1 MCESTGVASI
11 AGCDSFARSM
21 VRIAGWLPLEP
32 GDHWQRDR
40 SHLNRCVGWAARIG
54 LSFSMQQT
62 FRVFR
67 YLRRYPWLAAGTFF
81 TAIMGT
87 LMVIVFPD
95 VTRRIIDDGIRGD
108 RPEILPPLILTAFVA
123 FLIQGLLSWL
133 RILLN
138 NIFEQK
144 VICDLRSD
152 LYGHIQQLPL
162 TWFDNRATGDIM
174 TRLVEDVTSVERV
187 LIDGIEQGSVAILQI
202 IIVVGLMIY
211 YHPVMAAVAAA
222 PIPFLA
228 AGAILY
234 TITARS
240 RYRQQRKA
248 ASAMNSLLHDNLA
261 GIRQIKTYVGEDRE
275 HARFDTA
282 SRKLAD
288 ATLVVMRAWAL
299 YSPAMTFFTSCGLV
313 AVVGVGGML
322 VLSGSMDIGTLFAFT
337 VLAPF
342 LYDPVSRLHSL
353 NQIIQAGRAAGERVF
368 EIMDADVEPGIG
380 EAESERMPLPDM
392 SGAVRYEHV
401 GFSYGESMPI
411 LSDIS
416 FQANP
421 GEMIALVGPTGAG
434 KSTLVN
440 LLVRF
445 YEATSG
451 VITVGGIPIDQ
462 IPKRHL
468 RECVAMVTQESFLFN
483 GTTAENLRVGNPGA
497 TDDEMWEALRAAN
510 AADFVQRLPDGLH
523 SPVGERGI
531 KLSVGEKQRISIA
544 RALLKNPPIL
554 ILDEAT
560 ASVDTTTERLIQ
572 SALDHLLSNR
582 TSFVIAHRLSTVQ
595 HADQILVLERG
606 RIIERGKHEA
616 LLAQGGLYANLCRS
630 NFLSNGVAG
639 VAA

>member
-1 MCESTGVASI
+1 
-11 AGCDSFARSM
+11 
-21 VRIAGWLPLEP
+21 
-32 GDHWQRDR
+32 
-40 SHLNRCVGWAARIG
+40 
-54 LSFSMQQT
+54 MQQT

-67 YLRRYPWLAAGTFF
+67 YLRRYPWLAAGTFT
-81 TAIMGT
+81 TAITGT

-108 RPEILPPLILTAFVA
+108 QPELLPPLILTAFGA

-133 RILLN
+133 RIILN

-152 LYGHIQQLPL
+152 LYAHIQQLPL
-162 TWFDNRATGDIM
+162 TWFDDRATGDIM

-202 IIVVGLMIY
+202 VIVIGVMIY
-211 YHPVMAAVAAA
+211 YNPVMATVAAA

-228 AGAILY
+228 AGAVLY
-234 TITARS
+234 TVTARS

-261 GIRQIKTYVGEDRE
+261 GIRQIKTYVGETRE
-275 HARFDTA
+275 HARFDKA

-288 ATLVVMRAWAL
+288 STLVVMRAWAL
-299 YSPAMTFFTSCGLV
+299 YSPSMTFFTSCGLV

-322 VLSGSMDIGTLFAFT
+322 VLQGSMDIGTLFAFT
-337 VLAPF
+337 VIAPF
-342 LYDPVSRLHSL
+342 LYDPVGRLHSL

-368 EIMDADVEPGIG
+368 EIMDADAEPGI
-380 EAESERMPLPDM
+380 
-392 SGAVRYEHV
+392 SGADDDSTSAPRNAGDVRYQNV
-401 GFSYGESMPI
+401 GFSYGESSSI

-416 FQANP
+416 FHAAP

-451 VITVGGIPIDQ
+451 TISLDGTPINE
-462 IPKRHL
+462 ISKRHL
-468 RECVAMVTQESFLFN
+468 RESIAMVTQESFLFN
-483 GTTAENLRVGNPGA
+483 GTTAENLRVGNPEA
-497 TDDEMWEALRAAN
+497 TDDQMWEALRAAN
-510 AADFVQRLPDGLH
+510 AEDFVRRMPEGLH

-572 SALDHLLSNR
+572 SALDRLMSNR

-606 RIIERGKHEA
+606 KIIERGKHDT
-616 LLAQGGLYANLCRS
+616 LLAQGGLYAKLCRN
-630 NFLSNGVAG
+630 NFLSGNEPK
-639 VAA
+639 